1 MNNHKYEDEEL
12 QYIMKQKETMK
23 ASTKAREKSLLT
35 FQDGLEDVIPKQKK
49 KHHRKKLRQR
59 FFVTFG
65 SVAAVGIASLIFIN
79 YDFVQDGG
87 LLDSGQDE
95 NDGEETFNETVEDE
109 NEKKQDIILED
120 VEENE
125 ALVERIL
132 DRPFF
137 DLNDLNKMRRHK
149 IQNDKFTIY
158 LPDEWSIEEEEEE
171 HVYSTHM
178 TGPDS
183 ERMDFILFDGDVS
196 QEKVTNKI
204 EDTISEITRT
214 EETTVSS
221 EIFNDEFTMKNQI
234 RSVFST
240 MFPFDKEK
248 TEMYAFIDEEAGR
261 FTELY
266 ISELF
271 GQPMLYKLVVPLED
285 KESWA
290 LSWKFFP
297 QMFVHKT
304 PYTFQ
309 GTDGELHPQFDRP
322 LEKTVLLNEGV
333 ASFRETDIELYEI
346 EELGITSY
354 IPVNIEDERIE
365 HEHFIEFR
373 FTDEDFSK
381 NSFYSFG
388 KLKEDFPLED
398 GKETMFNAFNID
410 QAHLEDLG
418 GGNGY
423 GYGYYDG
430 SGDYDIEGYIQLFE
444 VSDNWYYKHHHSERE
459 DNNGINYNR
468 WLDMFTEFIE
478 WE

>member
-1 MNNHKYEDEEL
+1 MKNHKNEDEEL
-12 QYIMKQKETMK
+12 RYIMKQKETMK
-23 ASTKAREKSLLT
+23 ATKEAREKSLLT
-35 FQDGLEDVIPKQKK
+35 FQDGLKDVIPKRKK
-49 KHHRKKLRQR
+49 KHNRKKIRQR
-59 FFVTFG
+59 FFVTFA
-65 SVAAVGIASLIFIN
+65 SVAAVGIASLILIN

-87 LLDSGQDE
+87 HLDSGIDE
-95 NDGEETFNETVEDE
+95 NDGEETFNEMVEDK
-109 NEKKQDIILED
+109 NEKKQEIILED

-132 DRPFF
+132 DRPIF
-137 DLNDLNKMRRHK
+137 DYNDLNTMPRQQ
-149 IQNDKFTIY
+149 IQNETFSIN
-158 LPDEWSIEEEEEE
+158 LPDEWSIEEDDDDTI
-171 HVYSTHM
+171 YSTHM

-183 ERMDFILFDGDVS
+183 ERMDFILFDHDVS
-196 QEKVTNKI
+196 QEKITNKI

-214 EETTVSS
+214 EETTVSP
-221 EIFNDEFTMKNQI
+221 EIFNDQFTMKNQI
-234 RSVFST
+234 PTVFST
-240 MFPFDKEK
+240 MFPFDNEK
-248 TEMYAFIDEEAGR
+248 AQMYAFIDEESGR

-271 GQPMLYKLVVPLED
+271 GQPMIYTMGVSLED

-290 LSWKFFP
+290 LSWTFFS
-297 QMFVHKT
+297 QMRVTKSL
-304 PYTFQ
+304 YTIQ
-309 GTDGELHPQFDRP
+309 GSEGELHPQFDRP
-322 LEKTVLLNEGV
+322 LEKTVILTEGAV
-333 ASFRETDIELYEI
+333 SFRETDIELYEI

-354 IPVNIEDERIE
+354 IPVNVEDERIE

-388 KLKEDFPLED
+388 KLKEGFPLED
-398 GKETMFNAFNID
+398 GKETMFHAFNID
-410 QAHLEDLG
+410 QAHHEDLG

-444 VSDNWYYKHHHSERE
+444 VFDNWYYKHHHSERE
-459 DNNGINYNR
+459 DNNGIMYNT
-468 WLDMFTEFIE
+468 WLDMLVDFIE